1 MLKAYSSNT
10 YTFLHFAKQFDP
22 TALQRRKSS
31 APRFINYSKPS
42 LKNNDCFQNMS
53 QPPVK
58 KEKRDPLSVTI
69 RSSESFSNLFQLN
82 T

>member
-10 YTFLHFAKQFDP
+10 YTFLHFVKQFDP

-31 APRFINYSKPS
+31 ASIFINYSKSS
-42 LKNNDCFQNMS
+42 LKNNDYFQNMS
-53 QPPVK
+53 QPPEK
-58 KEKRDPLSVTI
+58 KENRDPLSVTI
-69 RSSESFSNLFQLN
+69 RSNESFSNLFQLN

>member
-22 TALQRRKSS
+22 TALQFRKSS

>member
-22 TALQRRKSS
+22 TSLQRRKSS
-31 APRFINYSKPS
+31 APIFINYSKPS

>member
-42 LKNNDCFQNMS
+42 LINNDCFQNMS

-69 RSSESFSNLFQLN
+69 RSNESFSNLFQLN